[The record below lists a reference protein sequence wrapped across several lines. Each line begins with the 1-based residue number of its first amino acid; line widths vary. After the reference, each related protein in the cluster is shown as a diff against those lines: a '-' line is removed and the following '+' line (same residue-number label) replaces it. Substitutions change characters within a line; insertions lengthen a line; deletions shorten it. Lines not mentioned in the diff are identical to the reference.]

1 MKLRLLVPIVAS
13 VLVLA
18 WVLVAGSSVPTT
30 ADAWHGG
37 RCNGERCLPIVYVH
51 GGSGSAAQ
59 YEGPAQRWASN
70 NYPNVVRALD
80 RVDASIQPYNEQM
93 DDFFDAVMAETGD
106 DQIFVLSHSYGSL
119 LMKDY
124 LNSSPERSAKVA
136 KFISLDSSSAGEN
149 PECPGNPEPVDCIG
163 IYRDD
168 NPNYM
173 GPITYRLPLHGHTQC
188 VTSAESFAIQ
198 YEYFTGREPK
208 TTLVV
213 PEFPLLVTV
222 AGRAVYFPANTPVD
236 GSTLQI
242 WEVDGDTGA
251 RKYSFPK
258 AVIDIGPTG
267 EFGPV
272 RVNGNKHY
280 EFTLYRPD
288 VDFLTHYYFQPFL
301 RDDHL
306 IRLLATPADSPVLT
320 YTPTGPD
327 HAALVVLRYFEWW
340 ADQGDMNDTLWV
352 TTTSPAWDD
361 DPVNPTPPTLNVLSN
376 PLVAPSAGWKLG
388 IHAHDIGPYP
398 SPLPFPDPPDKV
410 STLGLIKLFNLMPF
424 QTGVDIWMP
433 TTEPPDG
440 TITFMNEPRGDTT
453 LTQTINIPNW
463 ASEDHRVLVQFNTY
477 FQDINSWWEYI
488 LYRLF
493 GD

>member
-1 MKLRLLVPIVAS
+1 MNLRAS
-13 VLVLA
+13 RSIAVFVLVLFG
-18 WVLVAGSSVPTT
+18 VFVAGASLPTT
-30 ADAWHGG
+30 AAA
-37 RCNGERCLPIVYVH
+37 EEKLLPIVFVH

-59 YEGPAQRWASN
+59 YEHQAMRWASN

-80 RVDASIQPYNEQM
+80 RFDESIQPYNEQM

-106 DQIFVLSHSYGSL
+106 DQIFVLSHSFGSL

-163 IYRDD
+163 IYRQE

-198 YEYFTGREPK
+198 YEYLTGKEPE
-208 TTLVV
+208 TTLVL
-213 PEFPLLVTV
+213 PEPPGLVDIS
-222 AGRAVYFPANTPVD
+222 GRVVLFPANTVPED
-236 GSTLQI
+236 ATLEI
-242 WEVDGDTGA
+242 WEVHGNSGVRKDTE
-251 RKYSFPK
+251 PM
-258 AVIDIGPTG
+258 AVIEIGEDG
-267 EFGPV
+267 NFGPV
-272 RVNGNKHY
+272 NVNGMKHY
-280 EFTLYRPD
+280 EFSLYRAESG
-288 VDFLTHYYFQPFL
+288 LTVHYYFQPFI

-306 IRLLATPADSPVLT
+306 IRLLVTPPDSPILT
-320 YTPTGPD
+320 YTPRGPD
-327 HAALVVLRYFEWW
+327 HAAVVIIRYFEWW
-340 ADQGDMNDTLWV
+340 NDQETGNDTLWV

-361 DPVNPTPPTLNVLSN
+361 DPVNPTPPTLNILSN
-376 PLVAPSAGWKLG
+376 PLVAPRSGNRLG

-398 SPLPFPDPPDKV
+398 SPLPFPGPPDKV
-410 STLGLIKLFNLMPF
+410 STLGLIRLFAYMPF

-440 TITFMNEPRGDTT
+440 TITFVNEPRGDTT
-453 LTQTINIPNW
+453 LPQTINVPNW
-463 ASEDHRVLVQFNTY
+463 ASEDHRVLVHFNTY
-477 FQDINSWWEYI
+477 FQDINSWPECVMADPSPC
-488 LYRLF
+488 L
-493 GD
+493 